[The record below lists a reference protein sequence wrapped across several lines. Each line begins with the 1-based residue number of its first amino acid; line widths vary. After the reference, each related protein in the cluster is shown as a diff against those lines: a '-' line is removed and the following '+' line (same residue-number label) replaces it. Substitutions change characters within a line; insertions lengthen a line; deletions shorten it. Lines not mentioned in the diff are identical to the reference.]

1 MVSAAA
7 TDADAGHNLGWRYLL
22 PAGGVAIATGLVFGH
37 RRDWRRQARL
47 SLAFAVTASAVSAA
61 DALAFPGR

>member
-22 PAGGVAIATGLVFGH
+22 PAGGVAIATGLVFDIAATGA
-37 RRDWRRQARL
+37 ARL
-47 SLAFAVTASAVSAA
+47 DCRSPS
-61 DALAFPGR
+61 P